1 MKAVR
6 IAIAF
11 IGGSLLV
18 CLVLSSWHGYSWAYE
33 QLLRPKREHVVIAD
47 CAPGAD
53 VMVEGIQG
61 MGPPMFWCEAVEMNG
76 RTVHVRRRFPDDA
89 QPMRISFP
97 GRKRMRIVV
106 EEAD

>member
-1 MKAVR
+1 MKAVLVVSV
-6 IAIAF
+6 IVAC
-11 IGGSLLV
+11 IGIV
-18 CLVLSSWHGYSWAYE
+18 INTVRVLSPAK
-33 QLLRPKREHVVIAD
+33 PKREHVVIAD

-53 VMVEGIQG
+53 VMMEDIQG
-61 MGPPMFWCEAVEMNG
+61 MGPPMFWCDAIEMNG

-106 EEAD
+106 EEAE